1 MSSRILNLVGTA
13 ALCVAGNA
21 WAGIITQNA
30 TGTSATIGTGFF
42 EGQSVTTPT
51 GGPWDDLGFNFVQC
65 GNPSGTSCLAGTSSP
80 YALGDL
86 YLLTQIYD
94 GLPSGLSSS
103 TPGFVAEATTITG
116 GVWTFAS
123 SVTLNP
129 STQYFFY
136 MDTAFSGVEDVYSN
150 SDPYAG
156 GQAYGANTGNGP
168 TYGSDDSPLVG
179 VDQVFSLTGD
189 STGSTVPEPGLGA
202 LTGLVL
208 AGLVGALT
216 LRRRACKA

>member
-1 MSSRILNLVGTA
+1 MSSRMLNLAGVV
-13 ALCVAGNA
+13 ALCVSGNA
-21 WAGIITQNA
+21 WAAIITQNT

-42 EGQSVTTPT
+42 DGQSVTTPT
-51 GGPWDDLGFNFVQC
+51 GGPWDDIGFNFVQC
-65 GNPSGTSCLAGTSSP
+65 GNPSGTSCLAGINSP

-86 YLLTQIYD
+86 YLLTQVYD

-103 TPGFVAEATTITG
+103 TPGFVAEATTIVG

-136 MDTAFSGVEDVYSN
+136 MDTAFSGAENLYSIGN
-150 SDPYAG
+150 PYPG

-168 TYGSDDSPLVG
+168 TYGPDDSPLAN
-179 VDQVFSLTGD
+179 VDYVFALTGTAA
-189 STGSTVPEPGLGA
+189 SSTVPEPGTGA

-208 AGLVGALT
+208 AGLAGAQT
-216 LRRRACKA
+216 LRLRARKA